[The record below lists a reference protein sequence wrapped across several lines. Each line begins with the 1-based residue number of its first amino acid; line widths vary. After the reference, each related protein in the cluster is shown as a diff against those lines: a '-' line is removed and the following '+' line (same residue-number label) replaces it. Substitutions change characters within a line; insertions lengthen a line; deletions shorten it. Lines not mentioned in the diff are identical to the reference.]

1 MITFFRKYRQRIIFW
16 IIFLAIA
23 LYFAPRQRGFYL
35 DADINQFKSQYFFPT
50 LFWVWGILMF
60 ALLLFLIRKSESI
73 KQSFQTFLYGM
84 LMSAGFL
91 FIFNNIFLSAALFI
105 NRQIRVGS
113 VTRSYVA
120 GYIIGAPKSKQSFY
134 LIDIPDGKFNSGNKL
149 INLVYKPD
157 IKDRDTVVLQF
168 NKGFFGIVY
177 STLPFDDE

>member
-1 MITFFRKYRQRIIFW
+1 MITFFRKYRQHIIFW
-16 IIFLAIA
+16 ILFLAIA
-23 LYFAPRQRGFYL
+23 LCFAPRQRDFYL

-50 LFWVWGILMF
+50 LFWVWGILML

-73 KQSFQTFLYGM
+73 KQSFQTFLYVM

-105 NRQIRVGS
+105 NRQIRIGS

-120 GYIIGAPKSKQSFY
+120 GYIIGASKSKQSFY
-134 LIDIPDGKFNSGNKL
+134 LIDIPEGKFNSGNKL
-149 INLVYKPD
+149 INQVYKPD

-168 NKGFFGIVY
+168 HKGLFGIVF
-177 STLPFDDE
+177 STQPFDSE